1 MVLMQAARSWGK
13 LPSEVGLCQP
23 EDDLT
28 YMVALT
34 KAEGKMRAWEQKVIE
49 REIRS
54 QQVG

>member
-34 KAEGKMRAWEQKVIE
+34 KAEGEMRAWEQKVIE